1 MKSFICLLRG
11 HKGLI
16 SDCCGWS
23 KICKLRIHTPY
34 QVVYRQNWHGRT
46 TVLETNKTNV
56 ELQIP
61 SGEDYLIEIKALT
74 EGGDGTSSGPIRI
87 PKMSSKFQI
96 VCSMKMSRVGIKQRS
111 SGMGALCVTNPL
123 CDWYCLSASLSLNK
137 GFRIHIKIEITLQH
151 MAKKKKQ
158 NVDSYLHQEGDVF
171 SPVCSSVNKISQ
183 KLPQKTEFSDIW

>member
-1 MKSFICLLRG
+1 MNPTVL
-11 HKGLI
+11 
-16 SDCCGWS
+16 
-23 KICKLRIHTPY
+23 

-46 TVLETNKTNV
+46 TVLGTNKTSV

-96 VCSMKMSRVGIKQRS
+96 LSSIQMIRVGIKQSR

-123 CDWYCLSASLSLNK
+123 CD
-137 GFRIHIKIEITLQH
+137 
-151 MAKKKKQ
+151 
-158 NVDSYLHQEGDVF
+158 
-171 SPVCSSVNKISQ
+171 
-183 KLPQKTEFSDIW
+183 